1 MKKIV
6 ILLEMMIIAT
16 VSMAQWEI
24 VTFNNG
30 FDKPKYYDYA
40 YLFDETGT
48 PFIKSDGTIIRT
60 HTKCEMIKFGE
71 SPVLTLSY
79 GGKYGTDGKRYN
91 VKIVFKVNGVNKTYN
106 VIGIDYLYR
115 NLVLSPDTNIENI
128 TKLMKGQFLN
138 DFRNASKMKI
148 EVDDYIEVYNMRGS
162 TNAYN
167 KVKHSKNMAG
177 KTLET
182 IYYINKLTTTPVD
195 ITNEKG
201 YDELRKDDKELI
213 LDCNYNEINIG
224 DTVQHLEDKYCIIVT
239 GKVET
244 HIPHRDEYMAVG
256 KLLTNEGDNNAD
268 NILFK
273 VYNPKCFKKVTLKS

>member
-6 ILLEMMIIAT
+6 ILLGMMIIAT

-24 VTFNNG
+24 SFFNNG

-40 YLFDETGT
+40 YLSDETAT
-48 PFIKSDGTIIRT
+48 PGRR
-60 HTKCEMIKFGE
+60 TKCEMIKFGE
-71 SPVLTLSY
+71 SPVLALSY
-79 GGKYGTDGKRYN
+79 GGNYGTDGKRYN

-128 TKLMKGQFLN
+128 TKLMQGQFLN

-148 EVDDYIEVYNMRGS
+148 EVGDYIEVYNMRGS

-167 KVKHSKNMAG
+167 KVKHSKNMDG
-177 KTLET
+177 KTLEM

-201 YDELRKDDKELI
+201 YDKLRKDDKELI

-224 DTVQHLEDKYCIIVT
+224 DTVQHLEDKYYIIVT

-244 HIPHRDEYMAVG
+244 HIPHHDEYMAVG

-273 VYNPKCFKKVTLKS
+273 VYNPKCFKKVTL